1 MGALSKVVKVFNT
14 YPFSRGL
21 LSYTIIFP
29 SSCLIQ
35 QTLAGN
41 TWETYDWKR
50 VFRFWIYGTF
60 FLAPVGYGYVR
71 IMSKWLPHT
80 DLRSNFKRVLIDQTT
95 YSPLMTVAFFGGMS
109 LLEGKDLNGAKEEIE
124 QKFLPTYKIGLGYWP
139 IIQTVNFTYISEK
152 NRVPFISLCG
162 MVWTVFLAFML
173 QTNLPK
179 KDKKNLPK
187 DD

>member
-1 MGALSKVVKVFNT
+1 MGALSKVVRVFDT

-60 FLAPVGYGYVR
+60 FLAPVGYGYVK
-71 IMSKWLPHT
+71 IMSKWLPNS
-80 DLRSNFKRVLIDQTT
+80 DLRSNIKRVIVDQTT
-95 YSPLMTVAFFGGMS
+95 YSPLMTGAFFGGMS
-109 LLEGKDLNGAKEEIE
+109 LLEGKDLKGAKEEIE
-124 QKFLPTYKIGLGYWP
+124 KKFLPTYKTGLCYWP
-139 IIQTVNFTYISEK
+139 IVQTVNFTYISEK

-173 QTNLPK
+173 QKNVK
-179 KDKKNLPK
+179 KLDVE
-187 DD
+187 